1 MRKFLK
7 FVVRTIPRPMLIR
20 LGSAFSFL
28 FAALYRGNRYECP
41 ICRGHFRKMFPWGNK
56 GEANRLCPKCL
67 SLERH
72 RLLWLYLKN
81 KTDFF
86 TAPLKVLHIA
96 PEQPFIKRFRSLKNL
111 DYTTAD
117 LVSPIAD
124 VKMDIQDIP
133 FEENTFDIVICNHV
147 MEHIPD
153 EPKAI
158 REVFRV
164 LKNNGWAIL
173 QVPIDINKNE
183 TYEDPT
189 ITDPKERE
197 IHFGQYDH
205 IRFHGLDYPKRLEAG
220 GFTVVN
226 DKYLFEFDEKTRDL
240 YRLPKDE
247 IIYLCKKVK

>member
-1 MRKFLK
+1 MKKFLK
-7 FVVRTIPRPMLIR
+7 FVVRTIPRPVLIR

-28 FAALYRGNRYECP
+28 FAFLYMGNRYECP
-41 ICRGHFRKMFPWGNK
+41 ICSGKFRKMFPWGNK

-72 RLLWLYLKN
+72 RLLWLYLN
-81 KTDFF
+81 KKTGFF
-86 TAPLKVLHIA
+86 THKLKVLHIA
-96 PEQPFIKRFRSLKNL
+96 PEQPFIKRFRNLKNL
-111 DYTTAD
+111 EYITAD

-133 FEENTFDIVICNHV
+133 FNENSFDVVICNHV

-158 REVFRV
+158 REVHRI
-164 LKNNGWAIL
+164 LKPGGWAIL
-173 QVPIDINKNE
+173 QVPIDTTRKT
-183 TYEDPT
+183 TYEDASIVSPR
-189 ITDPKERE
+189 DRE

-205 IRFHGLDYPKRLEAG
+205 LRFHGLDYPERLRAG

-226 DKYLFEFDEKTRDL
+226 DMFLFEYTEKERD
-240 YRLPKDE
+240 YFRLPKDE
-247 IIYLCKKVK
+247 IIYLCKKL